1 MNQMTENNEVEDVEY
16 KEITIPAALTPM
28 QKWKQEKLV
37 NRAKKKA
44 KKQLVAKGFSLK
56 EAGSMVKKSVN
67 RIASKAPERR
77 GSNRGG

>member
-1 MNQMTENNEVEDVEY
+1 MKPTPMPEVEDVDY

-37 NRAKKKA
+37 KRAKKKA
-44 KKQLVAKGFSLK
+44 KKKLMDRGFSPSV
-56 EAGSMVKKSVN
+56 ASSMVKNAVN

-77 GSNRGG
+77 GASRGG